1 MSLIPAIPL
10 GREVVVV
17 IGRWGDD
24 FYLVILVLFSF
35 LIVLSMIHSSFTVF
49 IFFFRNNEENK

>member
-1 MSLIPAIPL
+1 MSLIAAIPL
-10 GREVVVV
+10 GREVVIVL
-17 IGRWGDD
+17 GRLGDD

-49 IFFFRNNEENK
+49 IFLFRNNEENK